1 MKTIIEPLYDR
12 VVVKRVESAT
22 TTDAGLVIPEVARER
37 PQEAIVV
44 AVGCG
49 KPYDKPKVEYPS
61 FGDGTGRAV
70 TMYRAPRVAVG
81 DRILLNK
88 YAGSEVLIGTT
99 EYVIVREDEILGV
112 LRHVEEES

>member
-1 MKTIIEPLYDR
+1 MLKTIVEPLYDR

-49 KPYDKPKVEYPS
+49 KAYDEPLMMS
-61 FGDGTGRAV
+61 GDDYRP
-70 TMYRAPRVAVG
+70 MYRKPVVNVG
-81 DRILLNK
+81 DRVLLNK
-88 YAGSEVLIGTT
+88 YAGSEVLIGTR
-99 EYVIVREDEILGV
+99 EYVVVREDEILGI
-112 LRHVEEES
+112 LRHVEETEVSEEL

>member
-1 MKTIIEPLYDR
+1 MPKTVIDPLHDR

-61 FGDGTGRAV
+61 DGSGVARTIA
-70 TMYRAPRVAVG
+70 MYRAPLVAVG

-88 YAGSEVLIGTT
+88 YAGSEVLIGMS
-99 EYVIVREDEILGV
+99 EYVIVREDEILGI
-112 LRHVEEES
+112 LRTVEE